1 MSSPLRPS
9 EAAWAQFA
17 MAASVEVAEPGS
29 SQSPS
34 CIPGLFGGKFDRP
47 FGFRGEVG
55 TYGAKVFQGWGGD
68 RRAARAVTSAIPD
81 LSTERKEGGSVSSPV
96 ILQVCQ

>member
-1 MSSPLRPS
+1 
-9 EAAWAQFA
+9 

-47 FGFRGEVG
+47 FGLRGEVG
-55 TYGAKVFQGWGGD
+55 TYGPKVSQGWGGD
-68 RRAARAVTSAIPD
+68 RRAPRAGTSAIPD
-81 LSTERKEGGSVSSPV
+81 LSTERKEGGCGPSLV